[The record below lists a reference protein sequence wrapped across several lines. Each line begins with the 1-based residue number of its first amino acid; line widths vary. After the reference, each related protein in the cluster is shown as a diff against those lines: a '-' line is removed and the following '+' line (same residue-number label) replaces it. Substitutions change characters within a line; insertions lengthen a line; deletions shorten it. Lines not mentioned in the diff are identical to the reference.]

1 LGSYQAGAL
10 NASIGSQ
17 GHAGLAPTRGAELGM
32 GSSNQLDSNQHALGT
47 HAIFTKN
54 LETDQ
59 IKHIEDFLEGIES
72 VRQDVLRPTNLDP
85 RRDEDLIVISLLKEL
100 TLRYFAPQP
109 DLSNNVGNV
118 LKSKISTQDFIVQLA
133 TIRFKE
139 KNTDMILIM
148 LKQLSDILLEVVL
161 NPNSTTPQLNLMKS
175 AKSSINVVLF
185 LVKGFF
191 QQVRTMKSIYCE
203 DSSGG
208 DASGILSQDCQKMIR
223 PLVSVTVE
231 LCLPDQLKLMPAPPM
246 APAFQFMPV
255 TKLAVPDANT
265 AIPQALLSHNG
276 GFNLNPN
283 YLAELDQPMYNPS
296 LDHST
301 NFFDKNFYLQ
311 KSSAQQLKR
320 LSFEFP
326 NPNSLR
332 SEQQFIGH
340 NEMEGAL
347 KDSGQNMNK
356 FVSNLLKKRHED

>member
-1 LGSYQAGAL
+1 L
-10 NASIGSQ
+10 NVSIGSQ
-17 GHAGLAPTRGAELGM
+17 GHGGLVPTRGAELGM
-32 GSSNQLDSNQHALGT
+32 VSSNQLDQNQHGMGT
-47 HAIFTKN
+47 HSIFTKN
-54 LETDQ
+54 LEADQ

-72 VRQDVLRPTNLDP
+72 VRQDVIRPTNLDP
-85 RRDEDLIVISLLKEL
+85 RRDEDLIVISVLKEL
-100 TLRYFAPQP
+100 TIRYFAQTP
-109 DLSNNVGNV
+109 DLLSNVGNV
-118 LKSKISTQDFIVQLA
+118 LKSKISAQDFIIQLA

-175 AKSSINVVLF
+175 GKSSINVVLF

-191 QQVRTMKSIYCE
+191 QQVKTMKSIYCE
-203 DSSGG
+203 DSSG
-208 DASGILSQDCQKMIR
+208 DNSVTLSQECQKLIR

-231 LCLPDQLKLMPAPPM
+231 LCLPDQLKLTPAQPLV
-246 APAFQFMPV
+246 PAFQFMPV
-255 TKLAVPDANT
+255 TTKQALADGNAT
-265 AIPQALLSHNG
+265 LPQAILGHNG

-296 LDHST
+296 MEHST

-311 KSSAQQLKR
+311 KSSAAQQLKR

-332 SEQQFIGH
+332 SEQQFVTH

-356 FVSNLLKKRHED
+356 FVSNLLKKRHEE